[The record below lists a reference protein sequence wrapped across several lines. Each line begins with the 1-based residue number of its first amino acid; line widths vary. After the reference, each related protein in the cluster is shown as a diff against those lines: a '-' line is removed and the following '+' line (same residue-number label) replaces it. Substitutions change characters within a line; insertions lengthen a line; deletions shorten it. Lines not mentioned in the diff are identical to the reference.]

1 MIAQQNKGCSSES
14 LKSQHLLGPKFPK
27 PWAEA
32 RGNWKG
38 PKGLSQ
44 REAEVGEWNQLKQ
57 SQTHGHVQP
66 EPTRATGPSLGFGA
80 QAQFDLLKLNV
91 RFSLDLQSNLLMLLC
106 KGCFL

>member
-1 MIAQQNKGCSSES
+1 MIAQQNKGCSSEG

-32 RGNWKG
+32 RGSWKG

-44 REAEVGEWNQLKQ
+44 LEAEVGVWHQLKQ
-57 SQTHGHVQP
+57 GQTHGHVHP
-66 EPTRATGPSLGFGA
+66 EPTLAAGPSLGFGA

-91 RFSLDLQSNLLMLLC
+91 RFSLDLQSNLLMLPC
-106 KGCFL
+106 RGCFL